1 MCLYAKQ
8 VSKIADNDIVCY
20 KVIEI
25 WFDGYMCTP
34 YQYKTINFGIRYYE
48 CGTFKHYNV
57 LVTQNIVSND
67 TITNNNVIITGD
79 SIHLFKDLEDAI
91 KFAKYKN
98 NSNHSSNFSYQVI
111 KAIIPK
117 GTEYIEGEF
126 QTFFDTYKSIA
137 TKSVIYQPL
146 D

>member
-20 KVIEI
+20 KVIKN
-25 WFDGYMCTP
+25 WFDGSMCTP

-57 LVTQNIVSND
+57 LVTQNIVFK
-67 TITNNNVIITGD
+67 TNNNVIITSN
-79 SIHLFKDLEDAI
+79 SIHLFKDLEEAI
-91 KFAKYKN
+91 KFANYKN
-98 NSNHSSNFSYQVI
+98 DTKHKPYQVI

-126 QTFFDTYKSIA
+126 SSLFGTYKSIA